1 MSRGR
6 SVARYALLSF
16 LVAASCATEAQEKP
30 KRLSNW
36 LLEQPPTANSYPTG
50 LSWRVP
56 GEEASQQ
63 LLRHELLENLSAVAS
78 LRALENWVRTL
89 PITGRVPVVNSDA
102 RWLIVHPHR
111 DPVLAAGHTVVLPQR
126 SQTVTVVTEQGD
138 RCAVRHASGREA
150 IEYVRA
156 CLLERGRSVDWVWI
170 AQPDGRVE
178 RYGVAHWNRE
188 AQDEPAPGAWIWAP
202 SRNARVSER
211 LSDRLARFLATQGP
225 APDPAIGAIDL
236 APSAASAFSIRSR
249 SAAITANDWGEIGLL
264 QTPTARM
271 APAGTLTGQLGHV
284 WPYTRGNI
292 FLQPLDW
299 IEAGFRYSEIANRPY
314 AALGGGQTFKDKG
327 FDAKF
332 RLWRESAYAPE
343 LAVGFRDIVGTG
355 LFSSEYVAGSK
366 RYGSLDLSLGLSWG
380 YMAGHV
386 REQKVGEGGNL
397 DLGRYFRGGAGVF
410 GGVQYHT
417 PW

>member
-6 SVARYALLSF
+6 SVASSALLSF
-16 LVAASCATEAQEKP
+16 LVVASCATQAQEKP

-36 LLEQPPTANSYPTG
+36 LLEQPPTANPYPTG

-63 LLRHELLENLSAVAS
+63 LLRHELLENLSAVPS
-78 LRALENWVRTL
+78 LRALEDWVRTL
-89 PITGRVPVVNSDA
+89 PVTGRVPVVNSDA
-102 RWLIVHPHR
+102 RWLIVHPNR
-111 DPVLAAGHTVVLPQR
+111 DPVLASGHTAVLPQR
-126 SQTVTVVTEQGD
+126 PQTVTVVTEQGD

-150 IEYVRA
+150 VEYVRA
-156 CLLERGRSVDWVWI
+156 CMLERGRSVDWVWL
-170 AQPDGRVE
+170 AEADGRLE
-178 RYGVAHWNRE
+178 RYGVAPWNRD
-188 AQDEPAPGAWIWAP
+188 AQDEPAPGTWIWAP
-202 SRNARVSER
+202 SRDTRVSER
-211 LSDRLARFLATQGP
+211 LSDRLIRFLATQGP

-271 APAGTLTGQLGHV
+271 APAGTLSGQLGHV
-284 WPYTRGNI
+284 WPYTRGNV
-292 FLQPLDW
+292 FMQPLDW

-314 AALGGGQTFKDKG
+314 GPTGGQTAKDKS

-343 LAVGFRDIVGTG
+343 LAVGFRDIVSTG
-355 LFSSEYVAGSK
+355 LFSSEYFAASK
-366 RYGSLDLSLGLSWG
+366 RYGHLDVSVGIGWG

-386 REQKVGEGGNL
+386 RGQEASRGGNF
-397 DLGRYFRGGAGVF
+397 DFRRKFRGG
-410 GGVQYHT
+410 
-417 PW
+417 